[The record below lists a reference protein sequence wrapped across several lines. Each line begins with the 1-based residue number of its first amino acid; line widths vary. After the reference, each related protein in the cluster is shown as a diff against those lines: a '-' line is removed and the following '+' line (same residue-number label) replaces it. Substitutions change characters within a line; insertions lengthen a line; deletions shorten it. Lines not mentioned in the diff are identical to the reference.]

1 MVLDRIG
8 LGGGGATGLLVI
20 AVGASAAAAVLVAA
34 RAMGDEQVARRAAP
48 FAVLFPGA
56 VWVGVSAD
64 GLFAG
69 VLAWGIALLA
79 VAVARTGW
87 RSGVA
92 AAAAG
97 LLLGG
102 TVYLSY
108 GLVLGGLLAA
118 AVLVRPSAGRRLRVA
133 ARRARDAGRVADGA
147 WASIGPGGARSGSP
161 RRARRRS
168 WPRSRWP
175 GSPGST
181 ATPRSA

>member
-1 MVLDRIG
+1 M
-8 LGGGGATGLLVI
+8 I
-20 AVGASAAAAVLVAA
+20 AVGASAAAAILVAA
-34 RAMGDEQVARRAAP
+34 RAMGDEHVARRAAP
-48 FAVLFPGA
+48 YAVLFPGA

-69 VLAWGIALLA
+69 WLAWGVALLA
-79 VAVARTGW
+79 VAVGRTGW
-87 RSGVA
+87 RAAVA

-102 TVYLSY
+102 AVYLSY

-118 AVLVRPSAGRRLRVA
+118 AVLVRSGAAGGSLGGSRT
-133 ARRARDAGRVADGA
+133 RAGGRGVGA
-147 WASIGPGGARSGSP
+147 IGPGGARSGSR